1 MAIYNLNSISTPR
14 EVAVVGAGE
23 KAGTIRNA
31 VMRNIMDG
39 GFCSTLLPVNPK
51 YAIIHRQA

>member
-1 MAIYNLNSISTPR
+1 MAIHNLNSISTPR

-23 KAGTIRNA
+23 KTGTIRNA

-39 GFCSTLLPVNPK
+39 GFSGTLLPVNPK
-51 YAIIHRQA
+51 